1 MLILTGNLLPSR
13 PAGPLIPQHHPTS
26 IMKKDID
33 AMSPMGLVAVDW
45 ARKGLKAWN
54 KKNPQHCWIETN
66 QDRYADLDAI
76 IGIPDG
82 QWASKHI
89 GSPVDARCVWIDA
102 EINQVMEI
110 KSRFGVTKEKF
121 FDEWKG
127 TWLVTYDKLKRCYDT
142 AYSLRTNLT
151 GLLVLV
157 DSSVCYHTLLA
168 EYNKDTGGLEW
179 RIKFEV
185 MTTETQKTINGGT
198 ALRENAYID
207 MNGVEEITI

>member
-1 MLILTGNLLPSR
+1 MAGFF
-13 PAGPLIPQHHPTS
+13 PAALSHSLHNT
-26 IMKKDID
+26 MKKDID
-33 AMSPMGLVAVDW
+33 AMSPRGLVAVEW
-45 ARKGLKAWN
+45 ARKGLNAWHH
-54 KKNPQHCWIETN
+54 KHPLFCWIETK

-76 IGIPDG
+76 IGRPDVKWPEG
-82 QWASKHI
+82 VEYE
-89 GSPVDARCVWIDA
+89 GNARVAYISS
-102 EINQVMEI
+102 ELEQVMEI
-110 KSRFGVTKEKF
+110 KSRFDVTKEKF
-121 FDEWKG
+121 FGEWGG

-157 DSSVCYHTLLA
+157 DSKVCYHKLLA

-207 MNGVEEITI
+207 MNGVEEIEI